1 MLGLLISIFTL
12 FELALFLFIIV
23 FVITSVFL
31 LLDIFSWLTL
41 LLLFDLLGNSLG
53 RLIIFS
59 ILSLLF
65 EFEVIEHGVL
75 LLGHLRAVERLSS
88 LDPPVLIHA
97 LAVEQD
103 EAHDCAVVVFVYFPT
118 HFPQIKREYLV
129 ACVAVLLL
137 PSLFFEPAQHF
148 VVNRRWLRLS

>member
-1 MLGLLISIFTL
+1 MLGLLVSIFTL

-41 LLLFDLLGNSLG
+41 LLLFDLLGSSLG

-65 EFEVIEHGVL
+65 EF
-75 LLGHLRAVERLSS
+75 
-88 LDPPVLIHA
+88 
-97 LAVEQD
+97 
-103 EAHDCAVVVFVYFPT
+103 
-118 HFPQIKREYLV
+118 
-129 ACVAVLLL
+129 
-137 PSLFFEPAQHF
+137 
-148 VVNRRWLRLS
+148 

>member
-1 MLGLLISIFTL
+1 MLGLLVSIFTL

-65 EFEVIEHGVL
+65 EF
-75 LLGHLRAVERLSS
+75 
-88 LDPPVLIHA
+88 
-97 LAVEQD
+97 
-103 EAHDCAVVVFVYFPT
+103 
-118 HFPQIKREYLV
+118 
-129 ACVAVLLL
+129 
-137 PSLFFEPAQHF
+137 
-148 VVNRRWLRLS
+148 

>member
-23 FVITSVFL
+23 FIITSVFL

-65 EFEVIEHGVL
+65 EF
-75 LLGHLRAVERLSS
+75 
-88 LDPPVLIHA
+88 
-97 LAVEQD
+97 
-103 EAHDCAVVVFVYFPT
+103 
-118 HFPQIKREYLV
+118 
-129 ACVAVLLL
+129 
-137 PSLFFEPAQHF
+137 
-148 VVNRRWLRLS
+148 

>member
-23 FVITSVFL
+23 FIITSVFL

-41 LLLFDLLGNSLG
+41 LLLFDLLGSGLG

-65 EFEVIEHGVL
+65 EF
-75 LLGHLRAVERLSS
+75 
-88 LDPPVLIHA
+88 
-97 LAVEQD
+97 
-103 EAHDCAVVVFVYFPT
+103 
-118 HFPQIKREYLV
+118 
-129 ACVAVLLL
+129 
-137 PSLFFEPAQHF
+137 
-148 VVNRRWLRLS
+148 

>member
-41 LLLFDLLGNSLG
+41 LLLFDLLGSSLG

-65 EFEVIEHGVL
+65 EF
-75 LLGHLRAVERLSS
+75 
-88 LDPPVLIHA
+88 
-97 LAVEQD
+97 
-103 EAHDCAVVVFVYFPT
+103 
-118 HFPQIKREYLV
+118 
-129 ACVAVLLL
+129 
-137 PSLFFEPAQHF
+137 
-148 VVNRRWLRLS
+148 